1 MLRRWQSECIG
12 NATAHYIQGNKHF
25 LAQATPGAGKTFMAA
40 NLAKGLFERSMI
52 DFVIC
57 FSPSKT
63 VSSSIQSNF
72 SETLQDEMDG
82 KFGSLGTSITY
93 QSITHLDDKFWNR
106 LLKYRVLCV
115 FDEIHHCGGDNNE
128 NSNVWGQLILC
139 KIKKVATYTLA
150 LTGTPWRSNL
160 TPVVLSSYSDPEGTI
175 VCDYQYT
182 LAQAVQDGVCRKPT
196 ITLIDC
202 DKSTIKLDNY
212 IESFNSFNELISESE
227 INYSTILNNKPA
239 LIHILGTAVT
249 RLKKI
254 RSQSP
259 YAGGL
264 IVATSVNHAIEI
276 ASLLK
281 NTFNQTTTIVTYKND
296 DSQVRIKQFR
306 TDYTEWIVSVGMVS
320 EGTDIPR
327 LQVCCHL
334 SNIKTELYF
343 RQILGRILRM
353 TSCPNQEA
361 WLYTFAAPKLIEFA
375 EEVERDI
382 PDSCRYL
389 RRPQKKPNQA
399 LEHIATNSNLPL
411 SDNGDNTDTVSINF
425 SGRIDQSGSTESESN
440 SAEIADLTL
449 TSFKQRVIEAFQYL

>member
-12 NATAHYIQGNKHF
+12 NAAAHYTEGKRHF

-40 NLAKGLFERSMI
+40 NLAKRLFELSMI

-63 VSSSIQSNF
+63 VSKSIQNSF
-72 SETLQDEMDG
+72 SKVLKYEMDG

-93 QSITHLDDKFWNR
+93 QSITHLDEQFWKR

-115 FDEIHHCGGDNNE
+115 FDEIHHCGGDNDE
-128 NSNVWGQLILC
+128 NSNVWGQQILC
-139 KIKKVATYTLA
+139 KIQKVATYTLA

-160 TPVVLSSYSDPEGTI
+160 TPVVLSSYSDPEGAI
-175 VCDYQYT
+175 VCDYQYS

-202 DKSTIKLDNY
+202 DKSTIKIDNQ

-227 INYSTILNNKPA
+227 VNYSTILNNKPA
-239 LIHILGTAVT
+239 LIHILDTAVT

-259 YAGGL
+259 FAGGL
-264 IVATSVNHAIEI
+264 IVATSVNHAVEI

-281 NTFNQTTTIVTYKND
+281 HTFNQTTTIVTYKND
-296 DSQVRIKQFR
+296 DSQDRIEQFR

-353 TSCPNQEA
+353 TSCLNQEA
-361 WLYTFAAPKLIEFA
+361 WLYTFAAPKLIGFA

-389 RRPQKKPNQA
+389 RKPQKKPTQA
-399 LEHIATNSNLPL
+399 LEQIPTNSNLSL
-411 SDNGDNTDTVSINF
+411 SDHVDNTDTVYINF
-425 SGRIDQSGSTESESN
+425 SERINLSSNTESESN
-440 SAEIADLTL
+440 SAGIADLSL

>member
-1 MLRRWQSECIG
+1 M
-12 NATAHYIQGNKHF
+12 
-25 LAQATPGAGKTFMAA
+25 
-40 NLAKGLFERSMI
+40 
-52 DFVIC
+52 
-57 FSPSKT
+57 
-63 VSSSIQSNF
+63 
-72 SETLQDEMDG
+72 
-82 KFGSLGTSITY
+82 
-93 QSITHLDDKFWNR
+93 
-106 LLKYRVLCV
+106 
-115 FDEIHHCGGDNNE
+115 
-128 NSNVWGQLILC
+128 
-139 KIKKVATYTLA
+139 
-150 LTGTPWRSNL
+150 

-202 DKSTIKLDNY
+202 DKSTIKLDNH

-399 LEHIATNSNLPL
+399 LEHIATNSNLLL

-425 SGRIDQSGSTESESN
+425 SGGIDQNGSTESESN

>member
-1 MLRRWQSECIG
+1 M
-12 NATAHYIQGNKHF
+12 AHYIQGSKHF

-239 LIHILGTAVT
+239 LIHVLGTAVN

-281 NTFNQTTTIVTYKND
+281 NTFNQTTTIVTCKLPP
-296 DSQVRIKQFR
+296 SK
-306 TDYTEWIVSVGMVS
+306 
-320 EGTDIPR
+320 EGG
-327 LQVCCHL
+327 
-334 SNIKTELYF
+334 F
-343 RQILGRILRM
+343 M
-353 TSCPNQEA
+353 
-361 WLYTFAAPKLIEFA
+361 
-375 EEVERDI
+375 
-382 PDSCRYL
+382 
-389 RRPQKKPNQA
+389 
-399 LEHIATNSNLPL
+399 
-411 SDNGDNTDTVSINF
+411 
-425 SGRIDQSGSTESESN
+425 
-440 SAEIADLTL
+440 
-449 TSFKQRVIEAFQYL
+449 